1 MEQNYK
7 NLILIGYSGHSLVIS
22 ETAVEVGFHL
32 LGYTDIEKK
41 DFNPLG
47 LNYLGKEETLDNK
60 FFNNENYFFVSIG
73 NNLIRSKVSR
83 FIRSKTTFIP
93 NIIHPSSFIS
103 KNIKIGSGNFISKN
117 VAINSFS
124 EIQNDVIINTSATI
138 EHECLI
144 SSGVHVAPG
153 AVLLG
158 NVQVGKNSFIG
169 ANSVIKQGTKI
180 GENVVIGAGS
190 VVLNDVDN
198 NSIIY
203 GNPAKYKV

>member
-1 MEQNYK
+1 MEKNYK
-7 NLILIGYSGHSLVIS
+7 NLILIGYSGHSLVICDI
-22 ETAVEVGFHL
+22 ALEVGFHL
-32 LGYTDIEKK
+32 LGYADIEKK

-47 LNYLGKEETLDNK
+47 LDYLGKEKTLDNK

-73 NNLIRSKVSR
+73 NNLIRSKVSK

-93 NIIHPSSFIS
+93 NIIHPSSLIS

-138 EHECLI
+138 EHECII
-144 SSGVHVAPG
+144 SSGVHIAPG

-169 ANSVIKQGTKI
+169 ANSVIKQGIKI
-180 GENVVIGAGS
+180 GKNVVIGAGS

-198 NSIIY
+198 DTVVF
-203 GNPAKYKV
+203 GNPAKSKI